1 MSHLTDELTGALIG
15 LARASDGHPPTAATH
30 RALVDGLLLSDPL
43 SDAGEEAIRGQI
55 EAVRRE
61 KAALIPG
68 CAACA
73 SPCGRNADFDLSR
86 LSLESQEVQDL
97 KGLLLLVMR
106 AMAPYADRAL
116 RQGQRCDGLLN
127 CFYDGLF
134 AVGEALNAAQLQTV
148 LSAAAEANRRCPALL
163 DGGEA

>member
-15 LARASDGHPPTAATH
+15 LARASDGHPPTETTH

-43 SDAGEEAIRGQI
+43 SNAGEEALRDQI

-68 CAACA
+68 CAACE

-86 LSLESQEVQDL
+86 LSLEPQEVRDL

-116 RQGQRCDGLLN
+116 RQGRRCEGLLN

-134 AVGEALNAAQLQTV
+134 AVGEALNPAQLQTV
-148 LSAAAEANRRCPALL
+148 LSAAAAASRLCTVLP